1 MSRVTYRKTE
11 VLLPRLFREEC
22 RLPRREGLS
31 PGRDRRLR
39 ILIPRVG
46 RAFSVLS
53 SAALTLAALV
63 LVPVQPRADAY
74 LSEDKVHYG
83 ADSYTI
89 DYDKETVQAKGSAF
103 FRKGDRSVTS
113 DRIVIYYGKQEK
125 RALFY
130 DNVVVKDMKSGY
142 TITGERAEAR
152 FARDYYRIE
161 GNSMFEGEARNVRSS
176 VIEQRAEGDF
186 LFTGGVRYSD
196 ARYEVGAPL
205 LRLREGSAQFEK
217 GSGEAVEALDKE
229 SGDRIYCDSLRFDER
244 SGDLVFSGDVLFFQ
258 GEKQKSASLEK
269 SASLLVIRAEEIRYL
284 RAADIFYISG
294 NVYLSDG
301 SLSLGAPEAE
311 FSRSDGVLTAR
322 GGAIMR
328 EGARTVSSAS
338 MRIELDT
345 KRLIFFDEAKGV
357 FGAP

>member
-1 MSRVTYRKTE
+1 M
-11 VLLPRLFREEC
+11 
-22 RLPRREGLS
+22 RRALS
-31 PGRDRRLR
+31 
-39 ILIPRVG
+39 V
-46 RAFSVLS
+46 FWT
-53 SAALTLAALV
+53 AALPLAALV
-63 LVPVQPRADAY
+63 LLPVQLRADAY
-74 LSEDKVHYG
+74 LSEDKVYYG
-83 ADSYTI
+83 ADSYTV
-89 DYDKETVQAKGSAF
+89 DYDKEIVHAKGRAF
-103 FRKGDRSVTS
+103 FRKGDRSVFS

-130 DNVVVKDMKSGY
+130 DNVIVKDMKSGY

-152 FARDYYRIE
+152 FGQDYYRIE
-161 GNSMFEGEARNVRSS
+161 GNSMFEDEARSVRSS
-176 VIEQRAEGDF
+176 VIELSAEGDL
-186 LFTGGVRYSD
+186 LFSGGVRYSD

-217 GSGEAVEALDKE
+217 GSGEAVEALEKE

-244 SGDLVFSGDVLFFQ
+244 SGDLIFSGDVLFFQ
-258 GEKQKSASLEK
+258 GDKERKASPNKSASLEK
-269 SASLLVIRAEEIRYL
+269 SGSPKNSASLFVIRAEEIRYL
-284 RAADIFYISG
+284 REGDTFYISG

-311 FSRSDGVLTAR
+311 YSRTEGVLTVR
-322 GGAIMR
+322 GGATMR